1 MRHHDQI
8 NDEHPD
14 VVKSD
19 PVPVPPPARDGMDD
33 PNDLDDRDTDL
44 ADRDTDLDAEAA
56 ERPEHGPEHGDSF
69 DDPVLAEPVDGP
81 DAGTERLDDG
91 DADGHDPDGA
101 DASLDDRLDE
111 ARNNDLIDDEPA
123 PGDRTAETAVDAPLY
138 GEPADERDADG
149 FAEPAPQPTA
159 FGAGSPG
166 GAVAAS
172 AMAGD
177 GRPTEHDVDETDLDR
192 TEDGALDDD
201 VDADATVAEA
211 GDNADADALD
221 NDAVDNEALDD
232 DAVDVEPVA
241 AAEDDPDARTMPD
254 ETAAGTDS
262 PEDGTDSP
270 EEAAD
275 VLAPADI
282 VESDTDTVAHPD
294 TVESDTVVPT
304 DTVDTGT
311 VDTGTASPT
320 GDGALPPGAVPT
332 EPVTALIGDRA
343 GDFRDRWRDVQLR
356 FVDDPQAAVGEAQGL
371 VDEAIEA
378 LAAAL
383 SRQKDE
389 LGTWRQDG
397 TNDTEQLRVLV
408 RRYRDFLDRVLG
420 L

>member
-19 PVPVPPPARDGMDD
+19 PVPVPPPARDGVDERDD

-44 ADRDTDLDAEAA
+44 DDRDTDLDAEAA
-56 ERPEHGPEHGDSF
+56 ERPDNGPEHGDSF

-81 DAGTERLDDG
+81 DVGTERLDDE

-101 DASLDDRLDE
+101 DGSLDDRLDE

-177 GRPTEHDVDETDLDR
+177 GRATEHDVDETDLDR
-192 TEDGALDDD
+192 TEDGAVDD
-201 VDADATVAEA
+201 DATVAET
-211 GDNADADALD
+211 GTVDNEALD
-221 NDAVDNEALDD
+221 NDAVD
-232 DAVDVEPVA
+232 VEPVGA
-241 AAEDDPDARTMPD
+241 TEDDPDARTTPD
-254 ETAAGTDS
+254 ETATGTDS
-262 PEDGTDSP
+262 PEGS
-270 EEAAD
+270 AD
-275 VLAPADI
+275 VFAPADI
-282 VESDTDTVAHPD
+282 VESDTDTVVPAD
-294 TVESDTVVPT
+294 TIESGTVESDA
-304 DTVDTGT
+304 VDTGA
-311 VDTGTASPT
+311 ASPT